1 MDFNNSKWVFLG
13 LSTSCSRVSKKSPVV
28 PHNVRQ
34 KLLFAT
40 EVAQTLLQKNKTFL
54 CLILKYTNCTTK
66 VRFLSIFVQF
76 SGVTSVAK

>member
-1 MDFNNSKWVFLG
+1 MDFNNSKRVLLG
-13 LSTSCSRVSKKSPVV
+13 LSTSCSRVSKKFPVV
-28 PHNVRQ
+28 PQNVGQ

-40 EVAQTLLQKNKTFL
+40 EVAQTLLEKAKLPFV
-54 CLILKYTNCTTK
+54 CKYANCTTK